1 MVHARALDSIPPLH
15 ICPHAKPT
23 TSVWWML
30 FFTKFLRSIFVF
42 GFSHGFG
49 LNSFFCKTPY
59 DLRPL
64 LCGSGNLRS
73 PCLYT
78 IKSRV
83 AFYLLQWSLYYFL
96 ITTVTKY
103 QKLLG
108 FTVLHLR
115 RSEGLSVQTARL
127 ISSGNLRGHLC
138 LARFFTACLQPL
150 LSSVGHTIPI
160 LSLHRLFLHTRLSMS
175 SPEDPAMA
183 VGHLDNPA
191 WLLVP

>member
-23 TSVWWML
+23 ASVWWML

-115 RSEGLSVQTARL
+115 RSEGLSVQWQLGWFRL
-127 ISSGNLRGHLC
+127 EISGATCALPASLRH
-138 LARFFTACLQPL
+138 
-150 LSSVGHTIPI
+150 V
-160 LSLHRLFLHTRLSMS
+160 S
-175 SPEDPAMA
+175 SPSC
-183 VGHLDNPA
+183 HL
-191 WLLVP
+191 